1 MAVWCMGY
9 PQFKSGDRIVSL
21 AFHPPEIKSG
31 TEATIISPQVGMLYA
46 VQLPDGE
53 LHRWF
58 AWFELQAVNPSSYNC
73 PYLQMGDYARVVTDQ
88 GHPPMIKKGMVV
100 KIVKVIGQTPFYD
113 LRLEKGKYHRWLAEF
128 EITHPV

>member
-1 MAVWCMGY
+1 MAVWCIGY

-21 AFHPPEIKSG
+21 VFHPPEIKSG

-58 AWFELQAVNPSSYNC
+58 AWFELQAVNPRPYNYK
-73 PYLQMGDYARVVTDQ
+73 YLQIGDYARVLTEQ
-88 GHPPMIKKGMVV
+88 GHPSKIKKGM
-100 KIVKVIGQTPFYD
+100 IVKVVKVIAQTPFYD
-113 LRLEKGKYHRWLAEF
+113 LRLENGKYHRWLAEF